1 MSQNK
6 YIEEEN
12 EELDEYEDED
22 QDQDEGTEE
31 DTDTDYESQE
41 DITPET
47 KLNKKEEKEEQGDRS
62 DELDELD
69 PKTIDYSMEQKDA
82 FLKNIEA
89 QINKKKQIMFSK
101 RRFLDKTKQENEYLE
116 GVRADY
122 DKYGK
127 YIIKS
132 KQQEMDAMLLLNNYI
147 DYLILNG
154 NLTNK
159 DLNNAQ
165 LEQKHILK
173 EINKIKRTIDDFIA
187 TK

>member
-1 MSQNK
+1 MMSQNK
-6 YIEEEN
+6 YIQEEN
-12 EELDEYEDED
+12 EELDEDE
-22 QDQDEGTEE
+22 DEGTEE
-31 DTDTDYESQE
+31 DVETDTDYESEE
-41 DITPET
+41 DITPQT
-47 KLNKKEEKEEQGDRS
+47 MFNKKEEN
-62 DELDELD
+62 LDQED
-69 PKTIDYSMEQKDA
+69 QDQKPIDYSMEQKDA
-82 FLKNIEA
+82 FLKNIES

-116 GVRADY
+116 TVRVDY

-159 DLNNAQ
+159 DLNNAK
-165 LEQKHILK
+165 LEQRHILK

-187 TK
+187 NK